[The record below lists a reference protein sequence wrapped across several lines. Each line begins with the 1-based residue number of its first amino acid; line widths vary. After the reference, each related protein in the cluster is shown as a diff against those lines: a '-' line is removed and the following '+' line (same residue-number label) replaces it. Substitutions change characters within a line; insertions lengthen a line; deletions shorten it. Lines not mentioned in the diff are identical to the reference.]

1 LTRRRRIEIA
11 HSLGL
16 TERQIKIWFQN
27 RRMKW
32 KKENNIK
39 SLNDPSIKIDS
50 TSSDHQDSSLSSS
63 TNNNVS
69 HPPFH
74 NQPHMMQHH
83 PQMHLQQ
90 QHHHHHSAK
99 PHHHIPHHN
108 MHMKSKVDLDSS
120 LKSDDEDD

>member
-1 LTRRRRIEIA
+1 MTRRRRIEIA

-63 TNNNVS
+63 T
-69 HPPFH
+69 H
-74 NQPHMMQHH
+74 NHKLYKTKMEMNT
-83 PQMHLQQ
+83 
-90 QHHHHHSAK
+90 SF
-99 PHHHIPHHN
+99 
-108 MHMKSKVDLDSS
+108 
-120 LKSDDEDD
+120 KSDDEDEDDDE